1 MSESKV
7 VAISPAVEVQRS
19 LLAGETV
26 ICPEVNG
33 TQLSVTFE
41 DWSAEGGFTYAAP
54 KRYGTI
60 LADPPWQES
69 GGGKV
74 KRGAD
79 RHYPLMKLADI
90 CALPIGQLALPDS
103 HLYLWATNNFLE
115 RAFEVIRAWGF
126 TFVTCITWGKMG
138 DRGIQEGLGQYFRG
152 SSEQLL
158 FCKRGQPTYRVK
170 ANGKRA
176 QGRTLYLAPRTEHSE
191 KPECF
196 REVIE
201 RVSAGPYLELF
212 ARRPAPGWDL
222 WGNQAPDS
230 IEIPGSVV
238 TPAEHQA
245 ALDSLPFTNE
255 APEEDTDAEEND

>member
-1 MSESKV
+1 MN
-7 VAISPAVEVQRS
+7 
-19 LLAGETV
+19 T
-26 ICPEVNG
+26 CPC
-33 TQLSVTFE
+33 
-41 DWSAEGGFTYAAP
+41 EGGFCTDAACDWNGDLFP
-54 KRYGTI
+54 LAAAKRYGTI

-158 FCKRGQPTYRVK
+158 FCKRGQPTYRTK

-212 ARRPAPGWDL
+212 ARRAAPGWDL

-230 IEIPGSVV
+230 IEIPGSTV
-238 TPAEHQA
+238 TPAQFA
-245 ALDSLPFTNE
+245 VALDAIPFTNE
-255 APEEDTDAEEND
+255 APTEGDADAEEND